1 MNFRANPSDE
11 EPELNLIPLIDVL
24 LMTLIF
30 LVVTTSF
37 STEARLNVRL
47 PEASAEVKQETPSL
61 RVTIDAK
68 GQFYIGEQQLL
79 NATPEVLR
87 SALLRAAA
95 GNKDPLVVIH
105 ADAQTPHEAVIR
117 AMDAARRLGFTRLT
131 FATQQPSGQSARE

>member
-1 MNFRANPSDE
+1 MNFRPTMPEE

-37 STEARLNVRL
+37 SNEARLSVRL
-47 PEASAEVKQETPSL
+47 PEASAEVKENVPSL

-87 SALLRAAA
+87 NALMRAAG
-95 GNKDPLVVIH
+95 GNKDPLIVVH
-105 ADAQTPHEAVIR
+105 ADAHTPHEAVIR
-117 AMDAARRLGFTRLT
+117 VMDSSRRLGFTRLT
-131 FATQQPSGQSARE
+131 FATQQPSGQAARE

>member
-1 MNFRANPSDE
+1 MNFRATPDE

-37 STEARLNVRL
+37 SDTARLNVRL
-47 PEASAEVKQETPSL
+47 PEAAAEVQENLPSL

-68 GQFYIGEQQLL
+68 GQIYTGDQQLL

-87 SALLRAAA
+87 NALMRAAG
-95 GNKDPLVVIH
+95 GNKDPLIVIH
-105 ADAQTPHEAVIR
+105 ADARTPHEAVIR
-117 AMDAARRLGFTRLT
+117 VMDSARRLGFTRLT
-131 FATQQPSGQSARE
+131 FATQQPSGRAARE

>member
-1 MNFRANPSDE
+1 MNFRPVTQEE

-37 STEARLNVRL
+37 SNEARLSVRL
-47 PEASAEVKQETPSL
+47 PEASAEVKENLPSL

-68 GQFYIGEQQLL
+68 GQFYIGDQQLL

-87 SALLRAAA
+87 NALMRAAG
-95 GNKDPLVVIH
+95 GNKDPLIVIH
-105 ADAQTPHEAVIR
+105 ADAHTPHEAVIR
-117 AMDAARRLGFTRLT
+117 VMDSARRLGFIRLT
-131 FATQQPSGQSARE
+131 FATQQPSGQAARE